1 MPVPTSTLIKTE
13 EEERAIRLAEQQQV
27 WERQRLEFEERRRR
41 AESQR
46 IGSPFKHPWWTAF
59 TDAGPE
65 PRCLDEWL
73 TVEISNSIR
82 EKPDWKTKY
91 KNEEIVTK
99 WKREIKEQ
107 CQDKTKYLDQIID
120 YVFKELQWYEDV
132 EKDLNTFQIGCDY
145 RIAYSDGAVN
155 ETLKKSFSI
164 GAQKLVESFGSDI
177 DYHPGSHNQVID
189 LVHPSLYIVQ
199 YDKTPVLKNGQLEI
213 VKYGEQ
219 IEHAKS
225 GVDQSSGVS
234 KRFQWIPALMTKNSN
249 GKFEFGSYINNLHPI
264 KYKSLYDSIS
274 DIFNAAVPG
283 LNCVLTRYAS
293 QEFVRIPVPRGSDAY
308 TDEYHKERE
317 ELDAILDRE
326 AEETGNDY
334 DWERMEEFEKD
345 KLKYLCE
352 LIPAWEQAPVFDKPI
367 DLSTFENLK
376 VIVKLANI
384 ELTPENPSYAG
395 GSWHVEGGINEDIIA
410 TVLYYY
416 DVENITES
424 KLSFRTGFDDP
435 NYEQGDDFYTETIF
449 GIKDEEVMVREIG
462 GIEAKE
468 DRVVVFPNMFQHHVD
483 PFELKDKTKPG
494 HRKILC
500 FFIVDPYNHNVIST
514 DNVPPQQKEWWDD
527 SSLDYLFPGNLK
539 QQMLD
544 LKGGGTAW
552 PMTFE
557 QAKEARDDL
566 IDERIAQSEGDDY
579 EGAFSRYFALQ
590 ET

>member
-1 MPVPTSTLIKTE
+1 MPVPIVTFISTDEYVDDDDDE
-13 EEERAIRLAEQQQV
+13 EEEEYDNLQDL
-27 WERQRLEFEERRRR
+27 ERQRR
-41 AESQR
+41 AEWQR

-59 TDAGPE
+59 TDSGPE

-99 WKREIKEQ
+99 WKQKIKEQ

-164 GAQKLVESFGSDI
+164 GAQKLVESFGSNI

-219 IEHAKS
+219 IEHAKP
-225 GVDQSSGVS
+225 GVDQYGVS

-424 KLSFRTGFDDP
+424 RLSFRTGFDDP

-500 FFIVDPYNHNVIST
+500 FFIVDPYNHNVVST

>member
-1 MPVPTSTLIKTE
+1 MPVPIVTFISTDEYVDDDDDE
-13 EEERAIRLAEQQQV
+13 EEEEYDNLQDL
-27 WERQRLEFEERRRR
+27 ERQRR
-41 AESQR
+41 AEWQR

-59 TDAGPE
+59 TDSGPE

-82 EKPDWKTKY
+82 EKPEWKTKY

-99 WKREIKEQ
+99 WKQKIKEQ

-219 IEHAKS
+219 IEHAKP
-225 GVDQSSGVS
+225 GVDQYGVS

-352 LIPAWEQAPVFDKPI
+352 LIPEWEQAPVFDKPI

-424 KLSFRTGFDDP
+424 RLSFRTGFDDP

-449 GIKDEEVMVREIG
+449 GIKDEKVMVREIG

-566 IDERIAQSEGDDY
+566 IDEIIAQSEGDDY

>member
-1 MPVPTSTLIKTE
+1 
-13 EEERAIRLAEQQQV
+13 
-27 WERQRLEFEERRRR
+27 
-41 AESQR
+41 
-46 IGSPFKHPWWTAF
+46 
-59 TDAGPE
+59 
-65 PRCLDEWL
+65 
-73 TVEISNSIR
+73 
-82 EKPDWKTKY
+82 
-91 KNEEIVTK
+91 
-99 WKREIKEQ
+99 
-107 CQDKTKYLDQIID
+107 
-120 YVFKELQWYEDV
+120 
-132 EKDLNTFQIGCDY
+132 
-145 RIAYSDGAVN
+145 
-155 ETLKKSFSI
+155 
-164 GAQKLVESFGSDI
+164 
-177 DYHPGSHNQVID
+177 
-189 LVHPSLYIVQ
+189 
-199 YDKTPVLKNGQLEI
+199 
-213 VKYGEQ
+213 
-219 IEHAKS
+219 
-225 GVDQSSGVS
+225 
-234 KRFQWIPALMTKNSN
+234 MTKNSN

-264 KYKSLYDSIS
+264 KYKDLYDSIS

-345 KLKYLCE
+345 KSKYLCE
-352 LIPAWEQAPVFDKPI
+352 LIPEWEQAPVFDKPI

-424 KLSFRTGFDDP
+424 RLSFRTGFDDP

-449 GIKDEEVMVREIG
+449 GIKDEKVMVREIG

-539 QQMLD
+539 QQILD
-544 LKGGGTAW
+544 LKGDESSW
-552 PMTFE
+552 PMTLE
-557 QAKEARDDL
+557 QAKEARVAL
-566 IDERIAQSEGDDY
+566 MDERSAKGEGDEF
-579 EGAFSRYFALQ
+579 EGAFTRSFSLC
-590 ET
+590 EH

>member
-1 MPVPTSTLIKTE
+1 M
-13 EEERAIRLAEQQQV
+13 
-27 WERQRLEFEERRRR
+27 
-41 AESQR
+41 
-46 IGSPFKHPWWTAF
+46 
-59 TDAGPE
+59 
-65 PRCLDEWL
+65 
-73 TVEISNSIR
+73 
-82 EKPDWKTKY
+82 
-91 KNEEIVTK
+91 
-99 WKREIKEQ
+99 
-107 CQDKTKYLDQIID
+107 
-120 YVFKELQWYEDV
+120 YEDV

-164 GAQKLVESFGSDI
+164 GAQKLVESFGI
-177 DYHPGSHNQVID
+177 
-189 LVHPSLYIVQ
+189 
-199 YDKTPVLKNGQLEI
+199 LKNGQLEI

-219 IEHAKS
+219 IEHAKP
-225 GVDQSSGVS
+225 GVDQYGVS

-345 KLKYLCE
+345 KSKYLCE
-352 LIPAWEQAPVFDKPI
+352 LIPEWEQAPVFDKPI

-376 VIVKLANI
+376 VIVKLINI
-384 ELTPENPSYAG
+384 ELTPEINPVYAG

-435 NYEQGDDFYTETIF
+435 NYEQGDD
-449 GIKDEEVMVREIG
+449 
-462 GIEAKE
+462 
-468 DRVVVFPNMFQHHVD
+468 
-483 PFELKDKTKPG
+483 
-494 HRKILC
+494 
-500 FFIVDPYNHNVIST
+500 
-514 DNVPPQQKEWWDD
+514 
-527 SSLDYLFPGNLK
+527 SLDYLFPGNLK
-539 QQMLD
+539 QQILD

>member
-1 MPVPTSTLIKTE
+1 MPVPIVTSISTDEYVDDDDDE
-13 EEERAIRLAEQQQV
+13 EEEEYDNLQDL
-27 WERQRLEFEERRRR
+27 ERQRR
-41 AESQR
+41 AEWQR

-59 TDAGPE
+59 TDSGPE

-99 WKREIKEQ
+99 WKQKIKEQ

-219 IEHAKS
+219 IEHAKP
-225 GVDQSSGVS
+225 GVDQYGVS

-264 KYKSLYDSIS
+264 KYKDLYDSIS
-274 DIFNAAVPG
+274 DIFNATVPG

-317 ELDAILDRE
+317 ELDAVLDRE

-500 FFIVDPYNHNVIST
+500 FYIVDPYNHNVIST

-539 QQMLD
+539 QQILD
-544 LKGGGTAW
+544 LKGDESSW
-552 PMTFE
+552 PMTLE
-557 QAKEARDDL
+557 QAKEARVAL
-566 IDERIAQSEGDDY
+566 MDERSAKGEGDEF
-579 EGAFSRYFALQ
+579 EGAFTRSFSLC
-590 ET
+590 EH

>member
-1 MPVPTSTLIKTE
+1 MPVPIVTFISTDEYVDDDDDE
-13 EEERAIRLAEQQQV
+13 EEEEYDNLQDL
-27 WERQRLEFEERRRR
+27 ERQRR
-41 AESQR
+41 AEWQR

-59 TDAGPE
+59 TDSGPE

-82 EKPDWKTKY
+82 EKPEWKTKY

-99 WKREIKEQ
+99 WKQKIKEQ

-164 GAQKLVESFGSDI
+164 GAQKLVESFGSNI

-189 LVHPSLYIVQ
+189 LVDPSLYIVQ

-219 IEHAKS
+219 IEHAKP
-225 GVDQSSGVS
+225 GVDQYGVS

-264 KYKSLYDSIS
+264 KYKDLYDSIS
-274 DIFNAAVPG
+274 DIFNATVPG

-376 VIVKLANI
+376 VIVKLINI
-384 ELTPENPSYAG
+384 ELTPEINPVYAG

-424 KLSFRTGFDDP
+424 RLSFRTGFDDP

-539 QQMLD
+539 QQILD
-544 LKGGGTAW
+544 LKGDESSW
-552 PMTFE
+552 PMTLE
-557 QAKEARDDL
+557 QAKEARVAL
-566 IDERIAQSEGDDY
+566 MDERSAKGEGDEF
-579 EGAFSRYFALQ
+579 EGAFTRSFSLC
-590 ET
+590 EH

>member
-1 MPVPTSTLIKTE
+1 MPVPIVTFISTDEYVDDDDDDDDE
-13 EEERAIRLAEQQQV
+13 EYDNLQDL
-27 WERQRLEFEERRRR
+27 ERQRR
-41 AESQR
+41 AEWQR

-59 TDAGPE
+59 TDSGPE

-164 GAQKLVESFGSDI
+164 GAQKLVESFGSNI

-219 IEHAKS
+219 IEHAKP
-225 GVDQSSGVS
+225 GVDQYGVS

-264 KYKSLYDSIS
+264 KYKDLYDSIS
-274 DIFNAAVPG
+274 DIFNATVPG

-424 KLSFRTGFDDP
+424 RLSFRTGFDDP

-539 QQMLD
+539 QQILD
-544 LKGGGTAW
+544 LKGDESSW
-552 PMTFE
+552 PMTLE
-557 QAKEARDDL
+557 QAKEARVAL
-566 IDERIAQSEGDDY
+566 MDERSAKGEGDEF
-579 EGAFSRYFALQ
+579 EGAFTRSFSLC
-590 ET
+590 EH